1 MTENEIGSSD
11 CGGGR
16 LSMAFRND
24 LSAPAALRE
33 KDNLRPFCELHRY
46 QGSLD
51 VTDASYH
58 VQPSRGFNF
67 SVSLCCTNGGTSPS
81 TDPPNLKTSRTS
93 RELR

>member
-1 MTENEIGSSD
+1 MKSETVMEGPAVNGLQ
-11 CGGGR
+11 GQPQR
-16 LSMAFRND
+16 
-24 LSAPAALRE
+24 PAALRE
-33 KDNLRPFCELHRY
+33 KDNLRPFCELHRH
-46 QGSLD
+46 QGLD

-58 VQPSRGFNF
+58 VQPSRGFNL